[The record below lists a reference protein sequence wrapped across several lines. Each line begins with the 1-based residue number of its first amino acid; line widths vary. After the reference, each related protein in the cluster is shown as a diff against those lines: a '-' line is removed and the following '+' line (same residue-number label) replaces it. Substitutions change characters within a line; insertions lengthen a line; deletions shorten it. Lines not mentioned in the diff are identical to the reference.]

1 MEKISQMPFYV
12 KVSLTFIG
20 LYALVSVLYIAQNII
35 VPFIF
40 SMMIAIVLHPV
51 VQFLVRKKFNRII
64 AIVIALIITIIIIA
78 IFGTFLISQAGLF
91 GDSWPKLEV
100 RFTAIFHEFINWTAQ
115 NFNINPDKINA
126 WFIKAKGELLNTNSL
141 IIGKTII
148 NVGSGAVVLFLI
160 PVYVFMILFY
170 EPLLLEFFRRLFGK
184 DNRWVVSNI
193 ISQIKTMIQHY
204 LIGLIIEA
212 VIVATLNSVGLLI
225 LGVDYAIL
233 LGIIGALLNVIPY
246 IGGIVAVALPM
257 AIALVTKTSLWYPVY
272 VVIVYTVVQ
281 FIDNYYLVPKI
292 VASRVKIN
300 ALMSVIVILI
310 FGALWG
316 IPGMFLSIP
325 LTAILKVVFD
335 HIEPLKPW
343 GYLLGNDMELPKIR
357 LITTLKKHLDKT
369 LKKKT
374 TTT

>member
-100 RFTAIFHEFINWTAQ
+100 RFTAIFHEFINWTSLS
-115 NFNINPDKINA
+115 FNINPDKINA
-126 WFIKAKGELLNTNSL
+126 WFIKAKGELLNTSSL

-325 LTAILKVVFD
+325 LTAILKVVFG

>member
-20 LYALVSVLYIAQNII
+20 LYALVSVLYIAQDII

-126 WFIKAKGELLNTNSL
+126 WFIKAKGELLNTSSL

-184 DNRWVVSNI
+184 GNRWVVSNI

>member
-100 RFTAIFHEFINWTAQ
+100 RFTAIFHEFINWTSLS
-115 NFNINPDKINA
+115 FNINPDKINA
-126 WFIKAKGELLNTNSL
+126 WFIKAKGELLNTSSL

-184 DNRWVVSNI
+184 GNRWVVSNI

-257 AIALVTKTSLWYPVY
+257 AISLVTKTSLWYPVY